1 MTEQSENKELL
12 YKILLLGD
20 SSVGKT
26 CFLMRYTDNT
36 YQEIHMSTIGID
48 NKFKDV
54 ELEDGKKVKIQ
65 IWDTAGQDRFRSIT
79 RNYYKGANGIVLIFD
94 VTNKKSY
101 ENVKN
106 WVKQIKEEVSSRV
119 TIILVANK
127 IDDVNHRIVTKEEGE
142 KIANEC
148 GLMFFECSAKTGE
161 NIEHAFNELV
171 KKTVENYSKVGQ
183 GGEKLKN
190 VQLDDGKIV
199 KIQIWDTAGQDRF
212 RSITKNYYKGAH
224 GILLIY
230 DVTSR
235 KTYDNIKN
243 WVTQIKEEVSE
254 KVTIILV
261 GNKIDDE
268 KKRKVSTEEGEKMA
282 KECGLSFYETSAK
295 SGINIDSTF
304 NELVTKTV
312 EKYSKV
318 DGKGDKLNNK
328 KSGSKKGCC
337 L

>member
-106 WVKQIKEEVSSRV
+106 WVKKIKEEVSSRV

-183 GGEKLKN
+183 GGEKLK
-190 VQLDDGKIV
+190 K
-199 KIQIWDTAGQDRF
+199 K
-212 RSITKNYYKGAH
+212 KN
-224 GILLIY
+224 
-230 DVTSR
+230 
-235 KTYDNIKN
+235 
-243 WVTQIKEEVSE
+243 
-254 KVTIILV
+254 
-261 GNKIDDE
+261 
-268 KKRKVSTEEGEKMA
+268 
-282 KECGLSFYETSAK
+282 
-295 SGINIDSTF
+295 
-304 NELVTKTV
+304 
-312 EKYSKV
+312 
-318 DGKGDKLNNK
+318 
-328 KSGSKKGCC
+328 SKKGCC
-337 L
+337 

>member
-171 KKTVENYSKVGQ
+171 KKTVDNYSKVGQ
-183 GGEKLKN
+183 GGEKLK
-190 VQLDDGKIV
+190 K
-199 KIQIWDTAGQDRF
+199 K
-212 RSITKNYYKGAH
+212 KN
-224 GILLIY
+224 
-230 DVTSR
+230 
-235 KTYDNIKN
+235 
-243 WVTQIKEEVSE
+243 
-254 KVTIILV
+254 
-261 GNKIDDE
+261 
-268 KKRKVSTEEGEKMA
+268 
-282 KECGLSFYETSAK
+282 
-295 SGINIDSTF
+295 
-304 NELVTKTV
+304 
-312 EKYSKV
+312 
-318 DGKGDKLNNK
+318 
-328 KSGSKKGCC
+328 SKKGCC
-337 L
+337 